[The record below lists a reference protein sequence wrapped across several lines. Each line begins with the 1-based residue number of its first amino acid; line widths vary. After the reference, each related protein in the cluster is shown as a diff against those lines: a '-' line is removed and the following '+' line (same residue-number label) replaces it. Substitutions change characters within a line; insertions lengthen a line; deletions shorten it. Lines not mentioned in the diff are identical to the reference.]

1 MDNIHFLIGGSD
13 LEMKTIL
20 KIFQHKGV
28 KYFDK
33 SLMWGPK
40 LSSYLSEL
48 KALNSDNSIKTIYGI
63 ELINDITDKNIL
75 SKYVEIDHHNENY
88 LKSSAI
94 EQIADIIAHHLSRYE
109 LLVAAN
115 DKGYIPAME
124 AMGASTN
131 EIIEIRAQDRFA
143 QGVSSEDEAM
153 AEDAIKNRLTQYGDL
168 IVVHSNTSCFSPI
181 CDQLHPCK
189 MLIIYTNEELTY
201 YGEKKMLL
209 VDFYM
214 EDIKLGKMYHGGGD
228 QGYIGSAKG
237 EYSAKK
243 IIEIVEQIKTII
255 L

>member
-13 LEMKTIL
+13 LEMKKIL
-20 KIFQHKGV
+20 RIFQQKRV
-28 KYFDK
+28 KYSDK
-33 SLMWGPK
+33 SLVWGAK

-48 KALNSDNSIKTIYGI
+48 KALNSDNTIKTIYGI

-88 LKSSAI
+88 LNPSAI
-94 EQIADIIAHHLSRYE
+94 EQVADIIAHQLSRYE

-124 AMGASTN
+124 AMGASAN
-131 EIIEIRAQDRFA
+131 EIIAIRAQDRSA
-143 QGVSSEDEAM
+143 QGVTTEDEAM
-153 AEDAIKNRLTQYGDL
+153 AEDSIKNRLTQYGDL
-168 IVVHSNTSCFSPI
+168 TIIRSNTSCFSPI
-181 CDQLHPCK
+181 CDRLYPCK

-201 YGEKKMLL
+201 YGEKKTLL
-209 VDFYM
+209 ADFYM
-214 EDIKLGKMYHGGGD
+214 EEIKLGKMYHGGGE

-237 EYSAKK
+237 KYSAKK
-243 IIEIVEQIKTII
+243 IIEIVEQIKTLI